1 MTTREEDEKWMRRC
15 LQLALGGTEHAAP
28 NPMVGAVIVHRNR
41 IIGEGCHIRCG
52 EGHAEVNALRSVSE
66 ADRPLLRESTIYV
79 SLEPCAHYGR
89 TPPCA
94 RLIAETGIPRVV
106 VGCIDPFA
114 RVQGRGIAILREAGA
129 EVVTG
134 VLEADCR
141 ALNRRFFTVQ
151 ERHRPFVTL
160 KWARSADGF
169 LDRHRMPD
177 EKAAQLSTPMSRLHT
192 HRLRSLH
199 EAIAVGHTTLV
210 TDRPRLDVRHWDG
223 PSPRR
228 FVVGRPAPGELPAGF
243 RAAETPEALLQ
254 LLQAEGVQTLLVEGG
269 RRTLQSFL
277 DAGLWD
283 EAWEETAG
291 ILLGDG
297 VAAPTIPPG
306 AVRTGLPR
314 LGADFTHY
322 RNPRPAGLA

>member
-114 RVQGRGIAILREAGA
+114 RVQGRGIAILREAGV

-243 RAAETPEALLQ
+243 RAAETPEALLR
-254 LLQAEGVQTLLVEGG
+254 LLQEEGVQTLLVEGG

-314 LGADFTHY
+314 LGADFTRY
-322 RNPRPAGLA
+322 RNPRPASLA